1 PGPASPCRSHTD
13 FASPF
18 LVCLRSAAVAR
29 RAEINRIR
37 LPWISPDDDQQ
48 PSKWILA
55 KTSAPTLHPHRDM
68 SGNLPFGRLRFHV
81 PNVTNPEVEFVVCG
95 NRLYRCHGQPWL

>member
-1 PGPASPCRSHTD
+1 M
-13 FASPF
+13 
-18 LVCLRSAAVAR
+18 AR
-29 RAEINRIR
+29 WAEINRIR

-68 SGNLPFGRLRFHV
+68 SGNLPFGRLLFHV
-81 PNVTNPEVEFVVCG
+81 PIVTHPEVDFLDLRALARRVG
-95 NRLYRCHGQPWL
+95 DGSGRR